1 MHEAKTNLS
10 RLVEALVSGQER
22 EVIISRNGHPAV
34 RMTTIG
40 EDRPKRRFGFAKGRF
55 EFNYEAF
62 QALDSEVQE
71 TFDDSIE
78 RDRLRGW

>member
-10 RLVEALVSGQER
+10 RLVEALVSGRER
-22 EVIISRNGHPAV
+22 EVIISRNGQPAV

-40 EDRPKRRFGFAKGRF
+40 EDRPKRSFGFAKGRF
-55 EFNYEAF
+55 EFDYEAF
-62 QALDSEVQE
+62 QALDLDVQE
-71 TFDDSIE
+71 LFDDSIE